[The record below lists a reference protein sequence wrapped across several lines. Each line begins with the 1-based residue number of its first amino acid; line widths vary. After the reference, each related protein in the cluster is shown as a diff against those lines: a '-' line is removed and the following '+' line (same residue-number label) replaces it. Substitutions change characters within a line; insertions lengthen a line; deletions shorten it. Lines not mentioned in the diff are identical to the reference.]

1 MEISLE
7 GRAVVTGA
15 ATGIGRATA
24 EAARDAGAEVVAVDR
39 SAEGLA
45 SLAGMQTL
53 LVDLSDDHQRAELI
67 AQMHGARYLVNAAGL
82 MRMKNILDFTPKD
95 IRDIYAVN
103 FEAVWDLTSGIGR
116 HMPAGGAIVNL
127 SSVSA
132 RLPTTLETAVYA
144 SSKAAVISLTRS
156 FAYAF
161 APQDVR
167 VNTVLPGII
176 NTDMQDHVLAELA
189 RLRRT
194 TVEEI
199 STTRMNMVPLN
210 REAQPSECASLIC
223 FLLSDLAGYITGQA
237 IVQDGGIV
245 TG

>member
-1 MEISLE
+1 MEISLA

-24 EAARDAGAEVVAVDR
+24 EAARDAGAEVIAVDR

-45 SLAGMQTL
+45 SLSGMQTL
-53 LVDLSDDHQRAELI
+53 TVDLADEGQRAELM
-67 AQMHGARYLVNAAGL
+67 AQVRGARYLVNAAGV
-82 MRMKNILDFTPKD
+82 MRMKSILDFTPQD

-116 HMPAGGAIVNL
+116 HMPAGGSIVNL

-144 SSKAAVISLTRS
+144 SSKAAVVSLTRS

-189 RLRRT
+189 RLRGI
-194 TVEEI
+194 TVEQI
-199 STTRMNMVPLN
+199 STTRLAMVPLH
-210 REAQPSECASLIC
+210 REAQPSECATLIC

>member
-1 MEISLE
+1 MEISLS
-7 GRAVVTGA
+7 GRAIVTGA

-24 EAARDAGAEVVAVDR
+24 ELLADAGSEVVAVDR
-39 SAEGLA
+39 NAEGLA
-45 SLAGMQTL
+45 SLSGMQTVC
-53 LVDLSDDHQRAELI
+53 VDLADDAERAELI
-67 AQMHGARYLVNAAGL
+67 AAFQRATYLVNAAGM
-82 MRMKNILDFTPKD
+82 MRMKNIFDFTAQD

-103 FEAVWDLTSGIGR
+103 VEAVWELTSGFGR
-116 HMPAGGAIVNL
+116 HMPSGGAIVNL

-144 SSKAAVISLTRS
+144 SSKAAVVSLTRS
-156 FAYAF
+156 FAYAL
-161 APQDVR
+161 APRNVR
-167 VNTVLPGII
+167 VNAILPGII
-176 NTDMQDHVLAELA
+176 NTEMQDHVLGELA
-189 RLRRT
+189 RLRGT

-199 STTRMNMVPLN
+199 SRTRLGMVPLR

-223 FLLSDLAGYITGQA
+223 FLLSDQASYLTGQA

>member
-1 MEISLE
+1 MEISLS
-7 GRAVVTGA
+7 GRAIVTGA

-24 EAARDAGAEVVAVDR
+24 ELLADAGAEVVAVDR
-39 SAEGLA
+39 NAEGLA
-45 SLAGMQTL
+45 SLSGMQTVC
-53 LVDLSDDHQRAELI
+53 VDLADDAERAELI
-67 AQMHGARYLVNAAGL
+67 AAFQGATYLVNAAGM
-82 MRMKNILDFTPKD
+82 MRMKNIFEFTAQD

-103 FEAVWDLTSGIGR
+103 VEAVWELTSGFGR
-116 HMPAGGAIVNL
+116 HMPSGGAIVNL

-144 SSKAAVISLTRS
+144 SSKAAVVCLTRS
-156 FAYAF
+156 FAYAL
-161 APQDVR
+161 APRNVR
-167 VNTVLPGII
+167 VNAILPGII
-176 NTDMQDHVLAELA
+176 NTEMQDHVLGELA
-189 RLRRT
+189 RLRGT

-199 STTRMNMVPLN
+199 SQTRLGMVPLR

-223 FLLSDLAGYITGQA
+223 FLLSERASYLTGQA

>member
-1 MEISLE
+1 MEISLS

-24 EAARDAGAEVVAVDR
+24 ERLLASGAEVVAVDR
-39 SAEGLA
+39 NAEGLGTL
-45 SLAGMQTL
+45 SGMDTVC
-53 LVDLSDDHQRAELI
+53 VDLTDDEQRADLI
-67 AQMHGARYLVNAAGL
+67 ASCRGARYLVNAAGL
-82 MRMKNILDFTPKD
+82 MRMKNIFDFTAQD
-95 IRDIYAVN
+95 IRDIYSVN
-103 FEAVWDLTSGIGR
+103 VEAVWDLTSGLGR

-144 SSKAAVISLTRS
+144 SSKAAVVSLTRS
-156 FAYAF
+156 FAYAL

-167 VNTVLPGII
+167 VNAILPGII
-176 NTDMQDHVLAELA
+176 DTEMQDHVLAELA
-189 RLRRT
+189 RLRGT

-199 STTRMNMVPLN
+199 SRLRLSMVPLH
-210 REAQPSECASLIC
+210 REAQPSECADLIC
-223 FLLSDLAGYITGQA
+223 FLLSDRASYLTGQA